1 VKSKK
6 ITPYLYLLPAIII
19 MIVFVYYPIVQ
30 NFIYSFYRMSS
41 YSETQTFIGLE
52 NYIRLLSDPVIK
64 IAIKNNVY
72 YAVISLI
79 CQVGIGFIIALLIES
94 RYIGRL
100 KVFFRTAFFI
110 PSLISITVVSIMWWF
125 IYRPDIGMINSF
137 LRYVGL
143 DNLASPWLGS
153 SKTAIFAIIAMSQWH
168 YTGYIAMLLIVAIQ
182 KVPTEL
188 YEAADIDGAS
198 GLQKTL
204 HITIPQIKGMLVVTS
219 VITIIG
225 AFKVFNEVQV
235 MTRGGPGNASQVLGT
250 YMNRAAWL
258 YDETG
263 YAATIGVLI
272 FAITFVASV
281 IQIRL
286 SRLAKEEQD

>member
-1 VKSKK
+1 MKNKK
-6 ITPYLYLLPAIII
+6 MTPYLYLLPAIII
-19 MIVFVYYPIVQ
+19 MIIFVYYPIVQ

-41 YSETQTFIGLE
+41 YSATTTFIGLD
-52 NYIRLLSDPVIK
+52 NYIRLLSDPVIR
-64 IAIKNNVY
+64 IAIKNNAY
-72 YAVISLI
+72 YAIISLI
-79 CQVGIGFIIALLIES
+79 CQVGLGLVIALLIES

-110 PSLISITVVSIMWWF
+110 PSMISITVVSVMWWF
-125 IYRPDIGMINSF
+125 IYRPDIGMLNSL
-137 LRYVGL
+137 LRNIGL
-143 DNLASPWLGS
+143 ENLAMPWLGN
-153 SKTAIFAIIAMSQWH
+153 SKTAIFSIIAMSQWH

-182 KVPTEL
+182 KVPLEL

-263 YAATIGVLI
+263 YAATIGVLM
-272 FAITFVASV
+272 FTITFVASLV
-281 IQIRL
+281 QIRL